1 MDRVLREYQRITRQ
15 YEDRIPSE
23 VLNYI
28 HLLEKLSSNTPE
40 LPEGLTVLTDSEM
53 RALAVLVRF
62 VAQRCGEDT
71 IGAILY
77 TGAFHQLGG
86 LSQQPTPEE
95 QHENDTRIVHLAR
108 TIDRFTP
115 D

>member
-1 MDRVLREYQRITRQ
+1 MDRVLREYQRITNQ
-15 YEDRIPSE
+15 YQDMIPGE
-23 VLNYI
+23 VLRYI
-28 HLLEKLSSNTPE
+28 HLLEKLASNSPG

-62 VAQRCGEDT
+62 VAERCGEDT

-86 LSQQPTPEE
+86 LSQQPTAE
-95 QHENDTRIVHLAR
+95 QQRENDIRVINLAR